1 MSILIKIDAFR
12 FTGKD
17 KHELLWNAHFMINQ
31 PQVLEHQEQLFS
43 NPPKNFVLPS
53 FEHNF
58 LTQAYDQLA
67 VLGFHL
73 FHPFQLLKHKITSTM
88 NIKRICNRYLN
99 RDSLMTVEQNPS
111 VTVYGYL
118 ITMKATRTSKGEYM
132 YFGTFYDY
140 NFTIF
145 DTVHFPNVAAQYP
158 IRGKG
163 IYRCTGTIQQE
174 LGYLSI
180 TISKIEKM
188 ELLQDPRFVSRY
200 S

>member
-1 MSILIKIDAFR
+1 MPSVYRKRYTNFYECSLLISTSSAR
-12 FTGKD
+12 T
-17 KHELLWNAHFMINQ
+17 
-31 PQVLEHQEQLFS
+31 PRQLFS

-53 FEHNF
+53 FEHSF

-73 FHPFQLLKHKITSTM
+73 FHPFKLLKQKITSKM
-88 NIKRICNRYLN
+88 NIKRIRNRYVN
-99 RDSLMTVEQNPS
+99 RDGLKTVGQNPS

-158 IRGKG
+158 IREKDLSM
-163 IYRCTGTIQQE
+163 YRN
-174 LGYLSI
+174 
-180 TISKIEKM
+180 
-188 ELLQDPRFVSRY
+188 Y
-200 S
+200 SARIRLPFNK